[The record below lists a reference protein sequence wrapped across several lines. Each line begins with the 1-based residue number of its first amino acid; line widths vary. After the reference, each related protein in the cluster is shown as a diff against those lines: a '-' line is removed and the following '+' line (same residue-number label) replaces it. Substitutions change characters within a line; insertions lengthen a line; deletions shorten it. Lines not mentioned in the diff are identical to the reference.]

1 MAMRV
6 LLTGHE
12 GYLGTVMAPALVGAG
27 HDVVGLDT
35 GYFRECV
42 LGPRP
47 DLIAAS
53 DIDLRDVSAE
63 HLRGIDAVVHLAAL
77 SNDAVGDL
85 EPSITYE
92 TNIDAALLLA
102 RLARDAGASRFL
114 FASSC
119 SIYGASGEDDLVAED
134 APMRPLTPYAESKVR
149 VEDGLHEL
157 ADAGFS
163 PIYLRNATAYG
174 WSPRLRL
181 DLVVNDLVA
190 SGLLT
195 GEVRMLSDGT
205 PWRPVVHV
213 QDVAGAFAAALDAPR
228 GTVHDRA
235 FNVGFSG
242 ENHQIRDL
250 AEIVMEAVGGCEVT
264 VTGETGSDPRS
275 YRVDFSR
282 LEAAL
287 PQLEQRWDARRGA
300 AELARKLRDHGLTRS
315 DRPHFT
321 RLHRLS
327 ELRARRALSP
337 SLRWAAGQRLAT
349 ASPT

>member
-1 MAMRV
+1 MRV

-35 GYFRECV
+35 GYFRGCV
-42 LGPRP
+42 LGPP
-47 DLIAAS
+47 PSHIAAS

-77 SNDAVGDL
+77 SNDAVGNL
-85 EPSITYE
+85 KPSITYE
-92 TNIDAALLLA
+92 MNIHAALRLA
-102 RLARDAGASRFL
+102 RLARDAGVLRFL

-119 SIYGASGEDDLVAED
+119 SIYGASPEDELVTED

-149 VEDGLHEL
+149 VEDSLHEL
-157 ADAGFS
+157 ADASFS

-190 SGLLT
+190 SALFT
-195 GEVRMLSDGT
+195 GEVRVLSDGT
-205 PWRPVVHV
+205 PWRPVIHA
-213 QDVAGAFAAALDAPR
+213 QDIAGAFTAALDAPR
-228 GTVHDRA
+228 ETVHDSA

-242 ENHQIRDL
+242 ANHQVRDL
-250 AEIVMEAVGGCEVT
+250 ADIVAEAVGGCRVT
-264 VTGETGSDPRS
+264 ITSETGPDPRS

-282 LEAAL
+282 LEAAF
-287 PQLEQRWDARRGA
+287 PQLEQRWDTRRGA
-300 AELARKLRDHGLTRS
+300 ADLALRFREHGLTNA
-315 DRPHFT
+315 DRPQFT
-321 RLHRLS
+321 RLHRLT
-327 ELRARRALSP
+327 ELRERGALSP
-337 SLRWAAGQRLAT
+337 SLRWAAGQPRAT
-349 ASPT
+349 AFPT